1 MTPEALLDPCA
12 SRDVAAYV
20 RGLEDGR
27 AALWTGIHPSDEM
40 YRYELSL
47 PYRTRETAAIGYFS
61 TGHQILRT
69 VEEVVAWR
77 FGGFDA
83 VRSFLDFASGY
94 GRFTRFLLRG
104 LAPERIS
111 IAEIDPT
118 AVRFQEDTFGVRG
131 IVSDGDPAR
140 VRLDPGF
147 DIIFAASF
155 FSHLPAPSFEA
166 WLRRLRSALS
176 PGGALIFSV
185 HGMHLL
191 PEAEADPSSG
201 IVFRTVSETRRLDV
215 SEYGT
220 SWVTPEFVHAVA
232 DRVGGEGD
240 RLLAFPSGLGG
251 FQDLYVLLRP
261 PMPSTTDLRLSRY
274 PLGACDRSGI
284 GEDGIA
290 WVEGWAQGDF
300 DERPPRMRLFLRDT
314 TAGDSPSDPAA
325 GEGARRRWSF
335 TFPLSAVAPD
345 DVVRVEAESARG
357 RSRIFVLATTRPY
370 LPAASL

>member
-1 MTPEALLDPCA
+1 MDPCA

-20 RGLEDGR
+20 RSLEDAR
-27 AALWTGIHPSDEM
+27 APLWTGIHPSDEM

-47 PYRTRETAAIGYFS
+47 PYRTRETAAIGYFA
-61 TGHQILRT
+61 TGHQILQA

-94 GRFTRFLLRG
+94 GRFTRFLVRG
-104 LAPERIS
+104 LAPERVS
-111 IAEIDPT
+111 IAEIDPN

-131 IVSDGDPAR
+131 IVSGADPAR

-147 DIIFAASF
+147 DVIFAASF
-155 FSHLPAPSFEA
+155 FSHLPAPSFEV
-166 WLRRLRSALS
+166 WLKRLRSALS
-176 PGGALIFSV
+176 RGGALIFSV

-191 PEAEADPSSG
+191 PEAEADPISG
-201 IVFRTVSETRRLDV
+201 IVFRPVSETSRLDV

-220 SWVTPEFVHAVA
+220 SWVTPEFVRGVA
-232 DRVGGEGD
+232 GRVGDEGD

-261 PMPSTTDLRLSRY
+261 PVPFIPDLRLARY

-284 GEDGIA
+284 GEDGIV
-290 WVEGWAQGDF
+290 WVEGWAEGDF
-300 DERPPRMRLFLRDT
+300 DERPPRMRLFLRDW
-314 TAGDSPSDPAA
+314 TAGDSPCDPGA
-325 GEGARRRWSF
+325 GEGARRTWSF
-335 TFPLSAVAPD
+335 RFPLSAAAPD
-345 DVVRVEAESARG
+345 DVVRVEAESTRG

-370 LPAASL
+370 LPAAPL